1 MGLPRLVLA
10 DPGEDFSKLLI
21 LEGHQNCCIGS
32 KVAAILLNEWRARGP
47 GGLLSFQ
54 GVTFKFATDR
64 GKITA
69 ILGLGGGQNLLL
81 VVLFVNTDN
90 GKQQQN
96 TVVSGKRGKR
106 QVATNAFKKVKM
118 VSE

>member
-1 MGLPRLVLA
+1 MDAQTIGVDKLSRHPHGGCEVRGCSPSRA
-10 DPGEDFSKLLI
+10 SPSK
-21 LEGHQNCCIGS
+21 IG
-32 KVAAILLNEWRARGP
+32 P
-47 GGLLSFQ
+47 
-54 GVTFKFATDR
+54 DR

-81 VVLFVNTDN
+81 VVLFVNTNN

-106 QVATNAFKKVKM
+106 QVATNAFKKVKI